1 MAKTIFIVL
10 VLLALV
16 AYAAMFVT
24 WNQGTVSLTG
34 WAFGGQYWIEDNLP
48 LGLVALGSVALG
60 VLLAAVFLGGGYYSQ
75 RAAASRA
82 QATVQRAKAKL
93 NEFKTMLMR
102 QRERIQ
108 ELEAQLE
115 STRAMRQLAEQAA
128 SAAATQPEPEVEV
141 TLEEEPAEDDE
152 LI

>member
-1 MAKTIFIVL
+1 MAKAIFVVI

-24 WNQGTVSLTG
+24 WNQGTMSLTG

-48 LGLVALGSVALG
+48 LGLVVLAAVALG

-75 RAAASRA
+75 HAAASRA
-82 QATVQRAKAKL
+82 RATVQRAKAKL
-93 NEFKTMLMR
+93 NEFKTMIVR

-115 STRAMRQLAEQAA
+115 SARAMRQLAETTSAAPAEASKPEQAA
-128 SAAATQPEPEVEV
+128 EPEQE
-141 TLEEEPAEDDE
+141 LAEDDE